1 MSLWTDYTWI
11 VVCGA
16 LASFFT
22 AYGIGAND
30 VANAFGS
37 SVAAR
42 TLTLRQALLIAAVC
56 EFSGSVLLGGQV
68 TRTVAGGIAR
78 LSTFERVPELY
89 MFGMLC
95 ALVASGTWL
104 LVATYLELPV
114 STTHSMIGA
123 VLGFAF
129 VYGGVEAV
137 VWMQPTDRFPFMSG
151 MVPIVLSW
159 FTSPLLCGL
168 ATAALFVVLRSAV
181 LRRENSLQLTY
192 VLLPILVLL
201 TVFVNCFFVLNK
213 GASRELTW
221 SIGQCAWVSAA
232 AAGGCSLITVVA
244 LVPLLRRVVG
254 KEEEKRSRRR
264 LQLYRAASRGVDDA
278 AARGSAG
285 TGGTGAP
292 ATRSSSAAQKHGSH
306 RVSGGALDPA
316 PTGDD
321 FAAGGGAG
329 GDSGTALLA
338 PPPAAVVAAN
348 HGRDGGGNA
357 GGDWGRQSQQHQQQH
372 QHSGY
377 GPPQQYDGQ
386 AGTAMQLH
394 AVLRHSHSRSHSQV
408 SYQHASIGTSQYGN
422 SQYGTTMGAMDATG
436 GIGTTTEDERFSQAT
451 QHHSSSAGGAAPAPV
466 PYGAGR
472 SASLPHPRYLKDSE
486 SYGPINNSAPPR
498 GTGVLAT
505 AQSMRAL
512 ANPSDAHGPGA
523 ATGSSSS
530 ASLPLGRRE
539 SADSRGLPVFPRT
552 GSGRLVASSAA
563 ATHVFDAAGGGG
575 GTDSGTAH
583 ASSSSAPSAAVRTG
597 VEGLA
602 SGPGGQSEAAAEATP
617 SGALGPGQ
625 QQCPAE
631 GSGAA
636 TLSGEG
642 FSSHQDG
649 SQGGAA
655 MADSVTAH
663 GSVGAAVQLGG
674 GSSGTVTPGA
684 AEPGA
689 VAVGGGGSAMEEQA
703 AADGRMAQQSSAQ
716 GQGAPQAMIAVGPQV
731 LQQQAQWVQPLQQ
744 APSWQAEQ
752 PQQGWS
758 QSQQGWSQPPQQL
771 QQNWGQQ
778 QQGWQQ
784 QHGQQ
789 QGWQVQQHW
798 QQQQQ
803 QGWQQQQQ
811 QGWQQ
816 RQQPWQPQQQQ
827 QQWHRSSAPQAQH
840 YAANWNPQQQGWQ
853 QGQQQPAYAQQ
864 PQQQQWQQQQ
874 HYGNPGGYAG
884 AGPAAN
890 APGYGQRGG
899 GGANPFA
906 RQNYAQQAGP
916 IAEGMDWTRKSLGWA
931 NPASAYGGS
940 GQEGHDAGYGRGDTP
955 TDLKAAAAHDADA
968 SYDDADSE
976 MESGGDHDRAQ
987 HSPSGVGGGGAG
999 GGGQAVNPHWQ
1010 NTFDQLKAIVLHGT
1024 RVNVHDALET
1034 DMTAQ
1039 AIHLAAEVFD
1049 PDTEYA
1055 FRYLQVITAMC
1066 DSFSHGA
1073 NDVANAVGPFCAIWY
1088 IYNNMRIDYQAD
1100 LPIWILVVGGAGI
1113 VVGLGTYGYNI
1124 IRAIGMRLSA
1134 ITPARGFCIELA
1146 TAVVVVVASNYG
1158 LPISTTH
1165 CQVGATAGM
1174 GLTEGSAGINWVL
1187 ALQFFLGWVVTLL
1200 ITGVLSAAL
1209 FAAGAY
1215 APSII
1220 QERDVAKY
1228 EDTLL
1233 RLTAQL
1239 DSLLNRTNQAGV
1251 SDPATWGT
1259 YSAALQAKLQSN
1271 AAFLKDVNT
1280 PGTKSNTRPVQHL
1293 DADTMTA
1300 FLNSTVTTYLNNSL
1314 PYIGGMPAKGLVL
1327 PRDRGA

>member
-254 KEEEKRSRRR
+254 KEEEKR
-264 LQLYRAASRGVDDA
+264 
-278 AARGSAG
+278 
-285 TGGTGAP
+285 
-292 ATRSSSAAQKHGSH
+292 
-306 RVSGGALDPA
+306 
-316 PTGDD
+316 
-321 FAAGGGAG
+321 
-329 GDSGTALLA
+329 
-338 PPPAAVVAAN
+338 
-348 HGRDGGGNA
+348 
-357 GGDWGRQSQQHQQQH
+357 
-372 QHSGY
+372 
-377 GPPQQYDGQ
+377 
-386 AGTAMQLH
+386 
-394 AVLRHSHSRSHSQV
+394 
-408 SYQHASIGTSQYGN
+408 
-422 SQYGTTMGAMDATG
+422 
-436 GIGTTTEDERFSQAT
+436 
-451 QHHSSSAGGAAPAPV
+451 
-466 PYGAGR
+466 
-472 SASLPHPRYLKDSE
+472 
-486 SYGPINNSAPPR
+486 
-498 GTGVLAT
+498 
-505 AQSMRAL
+505 
-512 ANPSDAHGPGA
+512 
-523 ATGSSSS
+523 
-530 ASLPLGRRE
+530 
-539 SADSRGLPVFPRT
+539 
-552 GSGRLVASSAA
+552 
-563 ATHVFDAAGGGG
+563 
-575 GTDSGTAH
+575 
-583 ASSSSAPSAAVRTG
+583 
-597 VEGLA
+597 
-602 SGPGGQSEAAAEATP
+602 
-617 SGALGPGQ
+617 
-625 QQCPAE
+625 C
-631 GSGAA
+631 
-636 TLSGEG
+636 
-642 FSSHQDG
+642 
-649 SQGGAA
+649 
-655 MADSVTAH
+655 
-663 GSVGAAVQLGG
+663 
-674 GSSGTVTPGA
+674 
-684 AEPGA
+684 
-689 VAVGGGGSAMEEQA
+689 A
-703 AADGRMAQQSSAQ
+703 AADGRMAQQS
-716 GQGAPQAMIAVGPQV
+716 
-731 LQQQAQWVQPLQQ
+731 
-744 APSWQAEQ
+744 
-752 PQQGWS
+752 
-758 QSQQGWSQPPQQL
+758 
-771 QQNWGQQ
+771 
-778 QQGWQQ
+778 
-784 QHGQQ
+784 
-789 QGWQVQQHW
+789 
-798 QQQQQ
+798 
-803 QGWQQQQQ
+803 
-811 QGWQQ
+811 
-816 RQQPWQPQQQQ
+816 
-827 QQWHRSSAPQAQH
+827 
-840 YAANWNPQQQGWQ
+840 
-853 QGQQQPAYAQQ
+853 
-864 PQQQQWQQQQ
+864 
-874 HYGNPGGYAG
+874 
-884 AGPAAN
+884 
-890 APGYGQRGG
+890 
-899 GGANPFA
+899 
-906 RQNYAQQAGP
+906 
-916 IAEGMDWTRKSLGWA
+916 T
-931 NPASAYGGS
+931 
-940 GQEGHDAGYGRGDTP
+940 
-955 TDLKAAAAHDADA
+955 AAAHDADA

-987 HSPSGVGGGGAG
+987 HSPSG
-999 GGGQAVNPHWQ
+999 
-1010 NTFDQLKAIVLHGT
+1010 AIVLHGT